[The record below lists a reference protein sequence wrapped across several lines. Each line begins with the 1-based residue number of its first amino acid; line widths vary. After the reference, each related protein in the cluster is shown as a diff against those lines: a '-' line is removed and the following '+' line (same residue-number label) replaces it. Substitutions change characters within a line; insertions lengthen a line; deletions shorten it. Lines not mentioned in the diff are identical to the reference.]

1 VLIIWLAVALAAVVV
16 TLLVLLYNRL
26 TRARNRTSA
35 AWGDVDAELRRR
47 ADLVPELNAAV
58 AEYAQHERSVLE
70 AAAEARIAASGNEP
84 GERAVAERRL
94 GTAIGGVVGIAEAN
108 PELRA
113 SERFADLSAQLSQSE
128 DRIALARMVYN
139 DTVQTYNA
147 SIEQLPAS
155 LLAGA
160 FGFRRRSM
168 FELPDGRA

>member
-1 VLIIWLAVALAAVVV
+1 VLIWVAVALALVVVALAVV
-16 TLLVLLYNRL
+16 LYNRL
-26 TRARNRTSA
+26 TRARNRASA

-70 AAAEARIAASGNEP
+70 AAAEARIQASGNEP
-84 GERAVAERRL
+84 AGRAAAEQRL
-94 GTAIGGVVGIAEAN
+94 GTAIGGVVGVAEAY

-113 SERFADLSAQLSQSE
+113 SERFAELSQQLSQSE

-160 FGFRRRSM
+160 LGFQRRAM
-168 FELPDGRA
+168 FELPDGRG